1 MIPELPIGLAM
12 ALAMNES
19 AMKNFESLSPAAK
32 ESIVQQTHDV
42 KSRQEM
48 QQLVASIAAGG
59 KPR

>member
-1 MIPELPIGLAM
+1 MATELPIGFTM

-19 AMKNFESLSPAAK
+19 AMKKFESFSPAGK

-48 QQLVASIAAGG
+48 QQLVASIATGG
-59 KPR
+59 ESC